1 MELKMKPLTR
11 ILSFMI
17 IVAVF
22 SCEDSGWFTNCS
34 DCTID
39 EPEEANLIIKLSE
52 PGMPV
57 TVRIFEGE
65 LDDSVLYD
73 IAPDFRGTEFR
84 RNVILNKKYTVTAE
98 YMVNENS
105 YFAVDACTPRVK
117 YTEDKC
123 DDPCFFLYDRVLDLR
138 LKYTAD

>member
-1 MELKMKPLTR
+1 MELRMKLLTR
-11 ILSFMI
+11 IFLFI
-17 IVAVF
+17 IIAAVF

-39 EPEEANLIIKLSE
+39 EPEESELIIKVS
-52 PGMPV
+52 GTDKPV

-73 IAPDFRGTEFR
+73 ITPNFMGIEFR
-84 RNVILNKKYTVTAE
+84 RTVILNKKYTVTAE
-98 YMVNENS
+98 YIINKIT
-105 YFAVDACTPRVK
+105 YFAIDACTPRVK
-117 YTEDKC
+117 YTEDQC

-138 LKYTAD
+138 LKYNAD

>member
-1 MELKMKPLTR
+1 MELKMKLLIR

-17 IVAVF
+17 IAAMF

-34 DCTID
+34 DCTIE
-39 EPEEANLIIKLSE
+39 EPEEANLIIRLT
-52 PGMPV
+52 GTDLPV

-65 LDDSVLYD
+65 LGDSILYD
-73 IAPDFRGTEFR
+73 IVPDFRGSEYR

-98 YMVNENS
+98 YMVNGNN
-105 YFAVDACTPRVK
+105 YYVIDACTPRVK
-117 YTEDKC
+117 YTKDQC
-123 DDPCFFLYDRVLDLR
+123 DDPCYFLYDRVLDLR

>member
-1 MELKMKPLTR
+1 MELKMKLLIR

-17 IVAVF
+17 IAAMF

-34 DCTID
+34 DCTIE
-39 EPEEANLIIKLSE
+39 EPEDANLIIKLSDTDL
-52 PGMPV
+52 PV

-65 LDDSVLYD
+65 LDNSVLYD
-73 IAPDFRGTEFR
+73 IATDFRGAEFR
-84 RNVILNKKYTVTAE
+84 RTVILNKKYTVTAE
-98 YMVNENS
+98 YMVNGNT

-117 YTEDKC
+117 YTEDQC
-123 DDPCFFLYDRVLDLR
+123 NDPCFFLYDRVLDLR